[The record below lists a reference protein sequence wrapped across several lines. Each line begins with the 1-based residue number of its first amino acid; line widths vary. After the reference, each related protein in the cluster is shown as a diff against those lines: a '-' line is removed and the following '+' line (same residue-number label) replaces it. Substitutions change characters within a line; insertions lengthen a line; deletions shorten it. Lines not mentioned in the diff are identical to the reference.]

1 MSALVLV
8 SAPATT
14 PVSLTEAK
22 AHLRV
27 DHSDDDTLITA
38 LINAAV
44 AHLDGKDGILG
55 RALITQTWDLKLDEF
70 CPAIRIPLPPLASV
84 TSITY
89 VDTDGATQTLAADQ
103 YTVTSGEPAKIV
115 PAYNVTW
122 PSTRCVPEAVK
133 VRFVAG
139 YGNASSV
146 PAGIKAAIL
155 LHVGTLYRDRETV
168 NIGNIINELPAYD
181 ALIAP
186 YKVWSFA

>member
-1 MSALVLV
+1 MTALVLV
-8 SAPATT
+8 TPPATT
-14 PVSLTEAK
+14 PVSLAEAK
-22 AHLRV
+22 THLRV
-27 DHSDDDTLITA
+27 DHSDDDTLITG

-55 RALITQTWDLKLDEF
+55 RALITQVWELKLDEF
-70 CPAIRIPLPPLASV
+70 CPAIRLPLPPLATV
-84 TSITY
+84 DAITY
-89 VDTDGATQTLAADQ
+89 VDTDGVTQTLAASEYQ
-103 YTVTSGEPAKIV
+103 VTSGEPAKIV
-115 PAYNVTW
+115 PAYGKSW
-122 PSTRCVPEAVK
+122 PDTRCEPEAVR
-133 VRFVAG
+133 VEFTCG
-139 YGNASSV
+139 YGNAADV